1 MQIKGHGAKL
11 PHKQER
17 AIVALIAAE
26 TVEKAAEQINVAP
39 STIYRWMQDKD
50 FKNSYRNAK
59 SELVTH
65 AITRLQQISSESAET
80 LREIMQDKEKPA
92 SARVTAARAILD
104 TAIKAVEYENLL
116 VRIEKIE
123 KLVANNRG
131 QA

>member
-17 AIVALIAAE
+17 AIVALIAAG
-26 TVEKAAEQINVAP
+26 TVEKAAEQISVSP
-39 STIYRWMQDKD
+39 STLYRWMQDKD

-59 SELVTH
+59 SDLVTH

-131 QA
+131 QT